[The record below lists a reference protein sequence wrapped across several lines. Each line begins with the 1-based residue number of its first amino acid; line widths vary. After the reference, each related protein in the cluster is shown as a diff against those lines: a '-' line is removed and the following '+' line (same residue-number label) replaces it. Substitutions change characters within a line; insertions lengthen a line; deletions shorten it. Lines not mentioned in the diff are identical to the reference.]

1 MFAAS
6 GGTDT
11 SSDRDVTRPAMVRIW
26 LVAAAALVVGILLG
40 FATGFN
46 AGRRAGESG
55 DVGGASQDSPA
66 QSPESGST
74 FSEGAVKEPV
84 RVEPPPIVAE
94 PRASPP
100 DESKG
105 ASPAHEPKRAN
116 PPDELKER
124 RRDPRRPPS
133 AHPSRTRL
141 RPDRGRSRW
150 CHVLPAPRSSSTARA
165 SAVRRCRSPRFP
177 MAPTTSAST
186 CPASADGRPPCR
198 SVPASRRASRRR
210 WNNRDEMQNAEFRM
224 QIARG
229 SKLGGEGRCGVTSLR
244 SQRHPVCILHSEF

>member
-94 PRASPP
+94 PAPSEPRARAE
-100 DESKG
+100 ESQ
-105 ASPAHEPKRAN
+105 PAGRVERA
-116 PPDELKER
+116 PAR
-124 RRDPRRPPS
+124 
-133 AHPSRTRL
+133 
-141 RPDRGRSRW
+141 
-150 CHVLPAPRSSSTARA
+150 PAPAAQRA
-165 SAVRRCRSPRFP
+165 PVADPVAPGPGSLQVVSRPSGAQVILDGKSIGRTPLSIAEISDGAHDIRLDLPGFRGWATTVQVRPGEQTRV
-177 MAPTTSAST
+177 AASL
-186 CPASADGRPPCR
+186 
-198 SVPASRRASRRR
+198 
-210 WNNRDEMQNAEFRM
+210 EQ
-224 QIARG
+224 
-229 SKLGGEGRCGVTSLR
+229 
-244 SQRHPVCILHSEF
+244 